1 MMLPRYLDATSGDAF
16 AHSETAIAFHDVGH
30 RFTASDGS
38 VVHALKNIS
47 FSIRRNEFV
56 VVVGPSGCGKST
68 LLRLISGLIVPQS
81 GTVQVFGQPVTGPRD
96 DIGFVFQ
103 KPTLLPWLD
112 VISNLTFPITHQGR
126 RLTSADTDRAAEL
139 LALVG
144 LKDFHHKY
152 PDELS
157 GGMQQRVGIARALL
171 ADPEILLL
179 DEPFSALD
187 ALTRDELSFELMRL
201 WTARRST
208 AVFITHSITE
218 AVLMAD
224 RIFVL
229 APRPGRLREIVPV
242 ELSRPRTLATM
253 REALFHTLSDHL
265 REELLS
271 CHEYH

>member
-1 MMLPRYLDATSGDAF
+1 MLPIYLDATTGDAF
-16 AHSETAIAFHDVGH
+16 ADRRSAIEFRDVGH
-30 RFTASDGS
+30 RFKASDGS
-38 VVHALKNIS
+38 VIQALKNIS

-68 LLRLISGLIVPQS
+68 LLRLISGLIVPQAGS
-81 GTVQVFGQPVTGPRD
+81 VHVFGQPVTGPRN

-103 KPTLLPWLD
+103 KPTLLPWLN

-126 RLTSADTDRAAEL
+126 SLTRADTTRAAEL
-139 LALVG
+139 LELVG
-144 LKDFHHKY
+144 LQDFRHKY

-201 WTARRST
+201 WTARQST

-229 APRPGRLREIVPV
+229 APRPGRMREVVAV
-242 ELSRPRTLATM
+242 ELARPRTLATM
-253 REALFHTLSDHL
+253 REALFHELSDNL

-271 CHEYH
+271 CHEHN

>member
-1 MMLPRYLDATSGDAF
+1 MLPRFPDATTGDAF
-16 AHSETAIAFHDVGH
+16 ADGPLAIEFRDVGH
-30 RFTASDGS
+30 RFKASDGS
-38 VVHALKNIS
+38 VIHALKSIS

-68 LLRLISGLIVPQS
+68 LLRLISGLILPQA
-81 GTVQVFGQPVTGPRD
+81 GTVRVFGDPVSGPRSD
-96 DIGFVFQ
+96 VGFVFQ
-103 KPTLLPWLD
+103 KPTLLPWLN
-112 VISNLTFPITHQGR
+112 VLSNLTFPITHQGR
-126 RLTSADTDRAAEL
+126 RLRPADTARAEEL
-139 LALVG
+139 LELVG
-144 LKDFHHKY
+144 LKDFRHKF

-157 GGMQQRVGIARALL
+157 GGMQQRVGIARSLL

-201 WTARRST
+201 WSARQST

-229 APRPGRLREIVPV
+229 APRPGRIREVVAV

-253 REALFHTLSDHL
+253 REALFHELSDNL
-265 REELLS
+265 REEMLS
-271 CHEYH
+271 SHEHN

>member
-1 MMLPRYLDATSGDAF
+1 MLQKHLESISSTVTGARGV
-16 AHSETAIAFHDVGH
+16 AIDFREVGH
-30 RFTASDGS
+30 RFKASDGT
-38 VVHALKNIS
+38 VVQALKNIN

-68 LLRLISGLIVPQS
+68 LLRLISGLIKPDTGSVHI
-81 GTVQVFGQPVTGPRD
+81 FGDEVAGPRD

-103 KPTLLPWLD
+103 KPTLLPWMN
-112 VISNLTFPITHQGR
+112 VMSNLTFPITHQGR
-126 RLTSADTDRAAEL
+126 RLTPGDIARAEEL
-139 LALVG
+139 LELVG
-144 LKDFHHKY
+144 LKDFRKKY

-157 GGMQQRVGIARALL
+157 GGMQQRVSIARALL

-201 WTARRST
+201 WSARQST

-224 RIFVL
+224 RILVL
-229 APRPGRLREIVPV
+229 APRPGRIREIVPV

-253 REALFHTLSDHL
+253 REPLFHDLSDNL

-271 CHEYH
+271 SHEHN